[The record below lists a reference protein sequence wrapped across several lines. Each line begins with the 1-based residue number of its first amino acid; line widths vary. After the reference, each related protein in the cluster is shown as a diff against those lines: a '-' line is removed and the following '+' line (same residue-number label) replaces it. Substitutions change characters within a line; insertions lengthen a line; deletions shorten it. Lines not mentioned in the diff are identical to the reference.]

1 MHAFLMYVKELT
13 PIVDP
18 SNTFVLGYHGVNK
31 QYPLL
36 KDGSRKFHISDQVV
50 FK

>member
-18 SNTFVLGYHGVNK
+18 LILGYHGVNK

-36 KDGSRKFHISDQVV
+36 EDGSRKFHISDQVV